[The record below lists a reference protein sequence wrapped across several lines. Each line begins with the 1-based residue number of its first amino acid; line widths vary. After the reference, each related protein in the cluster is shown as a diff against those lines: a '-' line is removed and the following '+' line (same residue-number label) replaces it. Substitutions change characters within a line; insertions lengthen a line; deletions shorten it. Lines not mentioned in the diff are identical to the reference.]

1 MLHYRA
7 VARTTTARVLDILV
21 CILGAVSMVYTTAL
35 TINSWV
41 HGDNGKPPGYCD
53 ERKA

>member
-7 VARTTTARVLDILV
+7 VARTSSARLMDIL
-21 CILGAVSMVYTTAL
+21 LGIIGIVGMVYTTSL

-41 HGDNGKPPGYCD
+41 HGGAPKAPGYCD
-53 ERKA
+53 SR